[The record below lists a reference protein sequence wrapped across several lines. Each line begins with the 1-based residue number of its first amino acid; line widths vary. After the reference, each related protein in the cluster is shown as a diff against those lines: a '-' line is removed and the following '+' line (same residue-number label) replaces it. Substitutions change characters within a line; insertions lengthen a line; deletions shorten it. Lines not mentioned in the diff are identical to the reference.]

1 MNLIDVK
8 NLLFK
13 YKMYS
18 GEKEEVIEYTA
29 IDNISL
35 SIKKGDFIGILGHNG
50 SGKSTLAKQL
60 AALLKPSGGVIY
72 VGGMDTAK
80 EEQILDIRR
89 IAGMVFQNPD
99 NQLIGNIV
107 EEDVA
112 FGPENMGIPAEEIEE
127 RITKALASTGMTAY
141 REASPG
147 ALSGGQ
153 KQKIAISGVL
163 AMEPE
168 CIIFDEPTAMIDP
181 ESRKELLEA
190 IYDLKCLKN
199 ITVIYITHFLQE
211 VSQAD
216 YLYVMSHGKITLEGA
231 PETLFKMPEKL
242 VENNLE
248 LPFEVALI
256 DDLRKKGVDVP
267 EEIYTKKQLLEFLRH
282 DFRKRKDDNI
292 ILSGQKPKSPAEKQ
306 AASKSNKSNV
316 KNQYGNSVEEW
327 SDSQNIFLYD
337 SVEALSDNSLD
348 VKLADELKVPEKRN
362 EFKEISDR
370 KEEVSKKR
378 DELKEISDR
387 KGEVPKKRDE
397 FKEIPD
403 RKEEVLKKIEESKPT
418 EFTKGITLKNI
429 SYQYKKQC
437 SGEERY
443 AIKDISLSIK
453 PGEFVAIVGR
463 TGSGKST
470 LIQHFNGLLQP
481 ESGEYF
487 FDGENIW
494 EKKYDLKKLRQ
505 KVALCFQYPEYQL
518 FEENVLK
525 DIAFGP
531 KNLGFAK
538 KECEEKARHAMQ
550 LVGLSKGLEKVSPF
564 SLSGGQKRRVA
575 LAGILAMEPEYLI
588 LDEPVAGMDAPGKKI
603 LFDLLHRLNKEL
615 GITIILVSHNMD
627 DVAEHADRVLVMEDG
642 QLKMDGKTGEIF
654 ARKDKL
660 TEMGLGVPQ
669 AIEFY
674 LDLEEMSEETDID
687 LDNAFSQDIRCN
699 QKNREVYQKT
709 VERYPENLETNQRR
723 TDEKEEKDEKEE
735 IEEIDGKSMGIHRE
749 KIEVSSVKAKEYIK
763 TKRNIKA
770 KRTKNVG
777 IPLSIDELAAYIAGG
792 SL

>member
-18 GEKEEVIEYTA
+18 GEKEEVIEHTA

-35 SIKKGDFIGILGHNG
+35 SIKKGDFVGILGHNG

-60 AALLKPSGGVIY
+60 AALLKPSSGVIY

-80 EEQILDIRR
+80 EEQILDIRKT
-89 IAGMVFQNPD
+89 AGLVFQNPD

-112 FGPENMGIPAEEIEE
+112 FGPENMGIPAEEIEM

-190 IYDLKCLKN
+190 IYDLKRLKN

-216 YLYVMSHGKITLEGA
+216 YLYVMSHGKITLKGT
-231 PETLFKMPEKL
+231 PETLFKIPEKL
-242 VENNLE
+242 AENNLE

-256 DDLRKKGVDVP
+256 DDLRKKSVDVP
-267 EEIYTKKQLLEFLRH
+267 EEIYTKQQLLEFLKYH
-282 DFRKRKDDNI
+282 FQKDYSDNI
-292 ILSGQKPKSPAEKQ
+292 VLSEYKSERKTI
-306 AASKSNKSNV
+306 SESSRSNV
-316 KNQYGNSVEEW
+316 KSQAKENSRYGNCLEKQ
-327 SDSQNIFLYD
+327 SDSYSI
-337 SVEALSDNSLD
+337 SVDDRNEKLADNSLGD
-348 VKLADELKVPEKRN
+348 LNLADET
-362 EFKEISDR
+362 
-370 KEEVSKKR
+370 EVSKKSHEL
-378 DELKEISDR
+378 DEAEVSKKSYELDEAEVSKKSHELKETSDI
-387 KGEVPKKRDE
+387 KENASKNIDEPKE
-397 FKEIPD
+397 T
-403 RKEEVLKKIEESKPT
+403 ES
-418 EFTKGITLKNI
+418 TKGITLKNI
-429 SYQYKKQC
+429 SYQYKKQD
-437 SGEERY
+437 SGEEKY
-443 AIKDISLSIK
+443 AIKDISLAIE
-453 PGEFVAIVGR
+453 PGEFVAIIGR

-470 LIQHFNGLLQP
+470 LIQHFNGLFQP
-481 ESGEYF
+481 KSGAYF
-487 FDGENIW
+487 FNGENIW

-531 KNLGFAK
+531 KNLGFDK

-550 LVGLSKGLEKVSPF
+550 LAGLSNELEKVSPF

-588 LDEPVAGMDAPGKKI
+588 LDEPVAGMDASGKKI
-603 LFDLLHRLNKEL
+603 LFDLLHHLNKER
-615 GITIILVSHNMD
+615 GITIVLVSHNMD
-627 DVAEHADRVLVMEDG
+627 DVADHADRVLVMENG
-642 QLKMDGKTGEIF
+642 QLKMDGKTEEVF
-654 ARKDKL
+654 VRKDEL

-669 AIEFY
+669 AVEFY
-674 LDLEEMSEETDID
+674 LDLKEILEETDID
-687 LDNAFSQDIRCN
+687 LENAFSHDMQYD
-699 QKNREVYQKT
+699 QKNREVSQKMIELSQEN
-709 VERYPENLETNQRR
+709 VEINQKETK
-723 TDEKEEKDEKEE
+723 EKGTEMHEK
-735 IEEIDGKSMGIHRE
+735 
-749 KIEVSSVKAKEYIK
+749 KIEASNEKAKEYIK
-763 TKRNIKA
+763 TKR
-770 KRTKNVG
+770 TKNVG
-777 IPLSIDELAAYIAGG
+777 IPLNIDELVAYIAGG

>member
-18 GEKEEVIEYTA
+18 GEKEEVIEHTV

-35 SIKKGDFIGILGHNG
+35 SIKKGDFVGILGHNG

-60 AALLKPSGGVIY
+60 AALLKPSSGVIY

-80 EEQILDIRR
+80 EEQILDIRKT
-89 IAGMVFQNPD
+89 AGLVFQNPD

-112 FGPENMGIPAEEIEE
+112 FGPENMGIPAEEIEM

-141 REASPG
+141 REASSG

-190 IYDLKCLKN
+190 IYDLKRLKN

-216 YLYVMSHGKITLEGA
+216 YLYVMRHGKITLKGT
-231 PETLFKMPEKL
+231 PETLFKIPEKL

-256 DDLRKKGVDVP
+256 DDLRKKSVDVP
-267 EEIYTKKQLLEFLRH
+267 EEIYTKQQLLEFLKYH
-282 DFRKRKDDNI
+282 FQKDKSDNI
-292 ILSGQKPKSPAEKQ
+292 VLSEYKSERKTI
-306 AASKSNKSNV
+306 SESSKSNV
-316 KNQYGNSVEEW
+316 KSQAKENSRYGNSMEKQ
-327 SDSQNIFLYD
+327 SDSHSI
-337 SVEALSDNSLD
+337 SVDDRNEKLADNSLD
-348 VKLADELKVPEKRN
+348 NLNLADET
-362 EFKEISDR
+362 
-370 KEEVSKKR
+370 EVSKKSHEL
-378 DELKEISDR
+378 DEAEVSKKSHELKETSDI
-387 KGEVPKKRDE
+387 KENASKNIDEPKE
-397 FKEIPD
+397 P
-403 RKEEVLKKIEESKPT
+403 ES
-418 EFTKGITLKNI
+418 TKGITLKNI
-429 SYQYKKQC
+429 SYQYKKQD
-437 SGEERY
+437 SGEEKY
-443 AIKDISLSIK
+443 AIKDISLAIE
-453 PGEFVAIVGR
+453 PGEFVAIIGR

-470 LIQHFNGLLQP
+470 LIQHFNGLFQP
-481 ESGEYF
+481 KSGDYF
-487 FDGENIW
+487 FNGENIW

-531 KNLGFAK
+531 KNLGFDK

-550 LVGLSKGLEKVSPF
+550 LAGLSNELEKVSPF

-603 LFDLLHRLNKEL
+603 LFDLLHHLNKER
-615 GITIILVSHNMD
+615 GITIVLVSHNMD
-627 DVAEHADRVLVMEDG
+627 DVADHADRVLVMENG
-642 QLKMDGKTGEIF
+642 QLKMDGKTEEVF
-654 ARKDKL
+654 VRKNEL

-669 AIEFY
+669 AVEFY
-674 LDLEEMSEETDID
+674 LDLKEILEETDID
-687 LDNAFSQDIRCN
+687 LENAFSHDMQYN
-699 QKNREVYQKT
+699 QKNREVSQKMIELSQEN
-709 VERYPENLETNQRR
+709 VEINQKETK
-723 TDEKEEKDEKEE
+723 EKGTEMHEK
-735 IEEIDGKSMGIHRE
+735 
-749 KIEVSSVKAKEYIK
+749 KIEASNEKAKEYIK
-763 TKRNIKA
+763 TKR
-770 KRTKNVG
+770 TKNVG
-777 IPLSIDELAAYIAGG
+777 IPLNIDELVAYIAGG

>member
-1 MNLIDVK
+1 MIKVDAVLRTTIIVEKSQMNLIDVK

-29 IDNISL
+29 IDDISL
-35 SIKKGDFIGILGHNG
+35 SIKKGDFVGILGHNG

-60 AALLKPSGGVIY
+60 AALLKPSSGVIC
-72 VGGMDTAK
+72 VGGMDTSK
-80 EEQILDIRR
+80 EEQILDIRKT
-89 IAGMVFQNPD
+89 AGMVFQNPD

-112 FGPENMGIPAEEIEE
+112 FGPENMGIPAEEIEK

-190 IYDLKCLKN
+190 IYDLKRLKN

-211 VSQAD
+211 VSRAD
-216 YLYVMSHGKITLEGA
+216 YLYVMSHGKITLEGT
-231 PETLFKMPEKL
+231 PEVLFKMPEKL

-256 DDLRKKGVDVP
+256 DNLREKGVQVL
-267 EEIYTKKQLLEFLRH
+267 EEIYTKQQLLEFLED
-282 DFRKRKDDNI
+282 DFQKSRIDNI
-292 ILSGQKPKSPAEKQ
+292 ILSERKSE
-306 AASKSNKSNV
+306 
-316 KNQYGNSVEEW
+316 
-327 SDSQNIFLYD
+327 SQVGRRAI
-337 SVEALSDNSLD
+337 SESDNSLD
-348 VKLADELKVPEKRN
+348 NLKLTDET
-362 EFKEISDR
+362 
-370 KEEVSKKR
+370 EVSKKSH
-378 DELKEISDR
+378 ELKEISDI
-387 KGEVPKKRDE
+387 
-397 FKEIPD
+397 KEDASKNID
-403 RKEEVLKKIEESKPT
+403 ESKET
-418 EFTKGITLKNI
+418 TKGITLKNI
-429 SYQYKKQC
+429 SYQYKKRG
-437 SGEERY
+437 SSEEKY
-443 AIKDISLSIK
+443 AIKDISFSIA

-470 LIQHFNGLLQP
+470 LIQHLNGLLQP
-481 ESGEYF
+481 KSGEYF
-487 FDGENIW
+487 FNGENIW
-494 EKKYDLKKLRQ
+494 ENKYDLKKLRQ

-531 KNLGFAK
+531 KNLGFDK

-550 LVGLSKGLEKVSPF
+550 LVGLSKELEKVSPF

-575 LAGILAMEPEYLI
+575 LAGILAMDPEYLI

-603 LFDLLHRLNKEL
+603 LFDLLHHLNKER
-615 GITIILVSHNMD
+615 GITIVLVSHNMD
-627 DVAEHADRVLVMEDG
+627 DVANHADRVLVMEDG
-642 QLKMDGKTGEIF
+642 QLKMDGKTGEVF
-654 ARKDKL
+654 TRKDEL

-669 AIEFY
+669 VVEFY
-674 LDLEEMSEETDID
+674 LDLKGILEETDID
-687 LDNAFSQDIRCN
+687 SNNVFPHDMQCN
-699 QKNREVYQKT
+699 EKKREVYQKM
-709 VERYPENLETNQRR
+709 VELSP
-723 TDEKEEKDEKEE
+723 
-735 IEEIDGKSMGIHRE
+735 
-749 KIEVSSVKAKEYIK
+749 
-763 TKRNIKA
+763 
-770 KRTKNVG
+770 KNVE
-777 IPLSIDELAAYIAGG
+777 IPLNIEELAAYIAGG

>member
-18 GEKEEVIEYTA
+18 GEKEEVIEHTA

-35 SIKKGDFIGILGHNG
+35 SIKKGDFVGILGHNG

-60 AALLKPSGGVIY
+60 AALLKPSSGVIY

-80 EEQILDIRR
+80 EEQILDIRKT
-89 IAGMVFQNPD
+89 AGLVFQNPD

-112 FGPENMGIPAEEIEE
+112 FGPENMGIPAEEIEM

-190 IYDLKCLKN
+190 IYDLKRLKN

-216 YLYVMSHGKITLEGA
+216 YLYVMSHGKITLKGT
-231 PETLFKMPEKL
+231 PETLFKIPEKL

-256 DDLRKKGVDVP
+256 DDLRKKSVDVP
-267 EEIYTKKQLLEFLRH
+267 EEIYTKQQLLEFLKYH
-282 DFRKRKDDNI
+282 FQKDKSDNI
-292 ILSGQKPKSPAEKQ
+292 VLSEYKSERKTI
-306 AASKSNKSNV
+306 SESSKSNV
-316 KNQYGNSVEEW
+316 KSQAKENSRYGNCLEKQ
-327 SDSQNIFLYD
+327 SDSYSI
-337 SVEALSDNSLD
+337 SVDDRNEKLADNSLGD
-348 VKLADELKVPEKRN
+348 LNLADET
-362 EFKEISDR
+362 
-370 KEEVSKKR
+370 EVSKKSHEL
-378 DELKEISDR
+378 DEAEVSKKSHELKETSDI
-387 KGEVPKKRDE
+387 KENASKNIDEPKKT
-397 FKEIPD
+397 
-403 RKEEVLKKIEESKPT
+403 ES
-418 EFTKGITLKNI
+418 TKGITLKNI
-429 SYQYKKQC
+429 SYQYKKQD
-437 SGEERY
+437 SGEEKY
-443 AIKDISLSIK
+443 AIKDISLAIE
-453 PGEFVAIVGR
+453 PGEFVAIIGR

-470 LIQHFNGLLQP
+470 LIQHFNGLFQP
-481 ESGEYF
+481 KSGDYF
-487 FDGENIW
+487 FNGENIW

-518 FEENVLK
+518 FVEHVLK

-531 KNLGFAK
+531 MNLGFDK

-550 LVGLSKGLEKVSPF
+550 LAGLSNELEKVSPF

-603 LFDLLHRLNKEL
+603 LFDLLHHLNKER
-615 GITIILVSHNMD
+615 GITIVLVSHNMD
-627 DVAEHADRVLVMEDG
+627 DVADHADRVLVMENG
-642 QLKMDGKTGEIF
+642 QLKMDGKTEEVF
-654 ARKDKL
+654 VRKDEL

-669 AIEFY
+669 AVEFY
-674 LDLEEMSEETDID
+674 LDLKEILEETDID
-687 LDNAFSQDIRCN
+687 LENAFSHDMQYN
-699 QKNREVYQKT
+699 QKNREVSQKT
-709 VERYPENLETNQRR
+709 IELSQENVEINQKETK
-723 TDEKEEKDEKEE
+723 EKGTEMHEK
-735 IEEIDGKSMGIHRE
+735 
-749 KIEVSSVKAKEYIK
+749 KIEASNEKAKEYIK
-763 TKRNIKA
+763 TKR
-770 KRTKNVG
+770 TKNVG
-777 IPLSIDELAAYIAGG
+777 IPLNIDELAAYIAGG

>member
-18 GEKEEVIEYTA
+18 GEKEEVIEHTA

-35 SIKKGDFIGILGHNG
+35 SIKKGDFVGILGHNG

-60 AALLKPSGGVIY
+60 AALLKPSSGVIY

-80 EEQILDIRR
+80 EEQILDIRKT
-89 IAGMVFQNPD
+89 AGLVFQNPD

-112 FGPENMGIPAEEIEE
+112 FGPENMGIPAEEIEM

-190 IYDLKCLKN
+190 IYDLKRLKN

-216 YLYVMSHGKITLEGA
+216 YLYVMSHGKITLKGT
-231 PETLFKMPEKL
+231 PETLFKIPEKL
-242 VENNLE
+242 AENNLE

-256 DDLRKKGVDVP
+256 DDLRKKSVDVP
-267 EEIYTKKQLLEFLRH
+267 EEIYTKQQLLEFLKYH
-282 DFRKRKDDNI
+282 FQKDKSDNI
-292 ILSGQKPKSPAEKQ
+292 VLSEYKSERKTI
-306 AASKSNKSNV
+306 SESSRSNV
-316 KNQYGNSVEEW
+316 KSQAKENSRYGNCLEKQ
-327 SDSQNIFLYD
+327 SDSYSI
-337 SVEALSDNSLD
+337 SVDDRNEKLADNSLGD
-348 VKLADELKVPEKRN
+348 LNLADET
-362 EFKEISDR
+362 
-370 KEEVSKKR
+370 EVSKKSHEL
-378 DELKEISDR
+378 DEAEVSKKSYELDEAEVSKKSHELKETSDI
-387 KGEVPKKRDE
+387 KENASKNIDEPKE
-397 FKEIPD
+397 T
-403 RKEEVLKKIEESKPT
+403 ES
-418 EFTKGITLKNI
+418 TKGITLKNI
-429 SYQYKKQC
+429 SYQYKKQD
-437 SGEERY
+437 SGEEKY
-443 AIKDISLSIK
+443 AIKDISLAIE
-453 PGEFVAIVGR
+453 PGEFVAIIGR

-470 LIQHFNGLLQP
+470 LIQHFNGLFQP
-481 ESGEYF
+481 KSGAYF
-487 FDGENIW
+487 FNGENIW

-531 KNLGFAK
+531 KNLGFDK

-550 LVGLSKGLEKVSPF
+550 LAGLSNELEKVSPF

-588 LDEPVAGMDAPGKKI
+588 LDEPVAGMDASGKKI
-603 LFDLLHRLNKEL
+603 LFDLLHHLNKER
-615 GITIILVSHNMD
+615 GITIVLVSHNMD
-627 DVAEHADRVLVMEDG
+627 DVADHADRVLVMENG
-642 QLKMDGKTGEIF
+642 QLKMDGKTEEVF
-654 ARKDKL
+654 VRKDEL

-669 AIEFY
+669 AVEFY
-674 LDLEEMSEETDID
+674 LDLKEILEETDID
-687 LDNAFSQDIRCN
+687 LENAFSHDMQYD
-699 QKNREVYQKT
+699 QKNREVSQKMIELSQEN
-709 VERYPENLETNQRR
+709 VEINQKETK
-723 TDEKEEKDEKEE
+723 EKGTEMHEK
-735 IEEIDGKSMGIHRE
+735 
-749 KIEVSSVKAKEYIK
+749 KIEASNEKAKEYIK
-763 TKRNIKA
+763 TKR
-770 KRTKNVG
+770 TKNVG
-777 IPLSIDELAAYIAGG
+777 IPLNIDELAAYIAGG

>member
-1 MNLIDVK
+1 MEENMDQSIHVYLDHVNMSYPASIYNATTLKQEIFSKLRLQKKKELLRDVEALK
-8 NLLFK
+8 DYTLHIEN
-13 YKMYS
+13 
-18 GEKEEVIEYTA
+18 GEHVGVI
-29 IDNISL
+29 
-35 SIKKGDFIGILGHNG
+35 GHNG

-60 AALLKPSGGVIY
+60 AALLKPSSGVIY

-80 EEQILDIRR
+80 EEQILDIRKT
-89 IAGMVFQNPD
+89 AGLVFQNPD

-112 FGPENMGIPAEEIEE
+112 FGPENMGIPAEEIEM

-190 IYDLKCLKN
+190 IYDLKRLKN

-216 YLYVMSHGKITLEGA
+216 YLYVMSHGKITLKGT
-231 PETLFKMPEKL
+231 PETLFKIPEKL

-256 DDLRKKGVDVP
+256 DDLRKKSVDVP
-267 EEIYTKKQLLEFLRH
+267 EEIYTKQQLLEFLKYH
-282 DFRKRKDDNI
+282 FQKDKSDNI
-292 ILSGQKPKSPAEKQ
+292 VLSEYKSERKTI
-306 AASKSNKSNV
+306 SESSKSNV
-316 KNQYGNSVEEW
+316 KSQAKENSRYGNCLEKQ
-327 SDSQNIFLYD
+327 SDSYSI
-337 SVEALSDNSLD
+337 SVDDRNEKLADNSLGD
-348 VKLADELKVPEKRN
+348 LNLADET
-362 EFKEISDR
+362 
-370 KEEVSKKR
+370 EVSKKSHEL
-378 DELKEISDR
+378 DEAEVSKKSHELKETSDI
-387 KGEVPKKRDE
+387 KENASKNIDEPKKT
-397 FKEIPD
+397 
-403 RKEEVLKKIEESKPT
+403 ES
-418 EFTKGITLKNI
+418 TKGITLKNI
-429 SYQYKKQC
+429 SYQYKKQD
-437 SGEERY
+437 SGEEKY
-443 AIKDISLSIK
+443 AIKDISLAIE
-453 PGEFVAIVGR
+453 PGEFVAIIGR

-470 LIQHFNGLLQP
+470 LIQHFNGLFQP
-481 ESGEYF
+481 KSGDYF
-487 FDGENIW
+487 FNGENIW

-531 KNLGFAK
+531 KNLGFDK

-550 LVGLSKGLEKVSPF
+550 LAGLSNELEKVSPF

-603 LFDLLHRLNKEL
+603 LFDLLHHLNKER
-615 GITIILVSHNMD
+615 GITIVLVSHNMD
-627 DVAEHADRVLVMEDG
+627 DVADHADRVLVMENG
-642 QLKMDGKTGEIF
+642 QLKMDGKTEEVF
-654 ARKDKL
+654 VRKDEL

-669 AIEFY
+669 AVEFY
-674 LDLEEMSEETDID
+674 LDLKEILEETDID
-687 LDNAFSQDIRCN
+687 LENAFSHDMQYN
-699 QKNREVYQKT
+699 QKNREVSQKT
-709 VERYPENLETNQRR
+709 IELSQENVEINQKETK
-723 TDEKEEKDEKEE
+723 EKGTEMHEK
-735 IEEIDGKSMGIHRE
+735 
-749 KIEVSSVKAKEYIK
+749 KIEASNEKAKEYIK
-763 TKRNIKA
+763 TKR
-770 KRTKNVG
+770 TKNVG
-777 IPLSIDELAAYIAGG
+777 IPLNIDELAAYIAGG